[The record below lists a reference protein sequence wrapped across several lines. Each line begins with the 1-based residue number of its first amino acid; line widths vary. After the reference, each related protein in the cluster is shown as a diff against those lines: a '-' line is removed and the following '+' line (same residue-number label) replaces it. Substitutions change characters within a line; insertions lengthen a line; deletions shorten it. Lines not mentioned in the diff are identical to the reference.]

1 MVLQVKCAEMYR
13 ECSFFDQKNL
23 WTDEKFQDLL
33 AHSARIRATTIT
45 PTNNEKVLYVYEG
58 SIVSHS
64 LTYSIFHSLTP
75 HSINQDP
82 IPLLIQFF
90 IHSLT
95 HSLNQG
101 EIAQNVS
108 EETYDYVATDDATT
122 CHILVA
128 IYQLKNEN
136 SKRISVCHIASVE
149 NSLCL
154 IDYLDQIA
162 VNCKGNIINI
172 YLVCYSSSP
181 HSFIHSLVFLF
192 SGWWIKWLQDC

>member
-1 MVLQVKCAEMYR
+1 M
-13 ECSFFDQKNL
+13 
-23 WTDEKFQDLL
+23 
-33 AHSARIRATTIT
+33 
-45 PTNNEKVLYVYEG
+45 
-58 SIVSHS
+58 
-64 LTYSIFHSLTP
+64 
-75 HSINQDP
+75 
-82 IPLLIQFF
+82 
-90 IHSLT
+90 
-95 HSLNQG
+95 
-101 EIAQNVS
+101 S

-128 IYQLKNEN
+128 IYQLKNES
-136 SKRISVCHIASVE
+136 SKRILVSHIASVE

-162 VNCKGNIINI
+162 VNCKGSIINI